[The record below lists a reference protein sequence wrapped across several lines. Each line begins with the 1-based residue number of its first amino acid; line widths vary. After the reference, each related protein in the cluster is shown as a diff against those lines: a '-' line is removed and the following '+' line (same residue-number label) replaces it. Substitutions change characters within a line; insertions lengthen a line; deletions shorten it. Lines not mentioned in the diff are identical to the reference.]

1 MKRILSVVLV
11 TLVALTVVAQ
21 QDTTAFMSQLINL
34 KGISDVTPLE
44 SKIFKE
50 KYVMKIKQNVDGDN
64 ADKGTFTQ
72 RIFVAL
78 KGTDRPTVIVTEG
91 YFADYGFRDF
101 QEELCKLFDANMVIV
116 EYRYFAEST
125 PDPCNW
131 DYLTVDNSL
140 RDLHNVRQT
149 LGAVLPGKWISTGT
163 SKGGQTTMF
172 YRVSYPGDVDVSVSY
187 VAPLNKSVEDGRH
200 EVFLAKKVGTKAER
214 ETILKAQQEM
224 LKRRATMLPLF
235 KKYCDDRNYKFY
247 LSLDEIYDYCIFEY
261 PFAHWQYGTPI
272 EQIPSVTASDAELF
286 NHFMSVAGPDYFVY
300 PNKYLSFDVQ
310 AARELGYY
318 GYSLKG
324 LKKWTVVK
332 DTKNYLNKIMLPPE
346 LRDITFDPTLYNRTV
361 KFLKEEDPTHIFI
374 YGETDPWSASGV
386 CTWLDCSK
394 KKNMKIYVQPR
405 GSHGSRIETMPADV
419 RDDIVN
425 RIAGWL
431 KQ

>member
-11 TLVALTVVAQ
+11 ALMALTITAQ
-21 QDTTAFMSQLINL
+21 QDTTAFMRQLTNL
-34 KGISDVTPLE
+34 DGISDVTPLE
-44 SKIFKE
+44 SRIFKE

-64 ADKGTFTQ
+64 ADKGTFNQ

-91 YFADYGFRDF
+91 YFADYGYRDY
-101 QEELCKLFDANMVIV
+101 QEELCRLFDANLVLV

-125 PDPCNW
+125 PEPCNW

-149 LGAVLPGKWISTGT
+149 LGKILPGKWISTGV

-172 YRVSYPGDVDVSVSY
+172 YRATYPNDVDVSVSY
-187 VAPLNKSVEDGRH
+187 VAPLNKSLEDGRH

-214 ETILKAQQEM
+214 KTILKAQQEM
-224 LKRRATMLPLF
+224 LKRRDKMMPLF
-235 KKYCDDRNYKFY
+235 EKFCEERNFKFY
-247 LSLDEIYDYCIFEY
+247 LPLEEIFDYCIFEY

-272 EQIPSVTASDAELF
+272 EQVPPVTASDEELF
-286 NHFMSVAGPDYFVY
+286 NHFMTVAGPDYFVY
-300 PNKYLSFDVQ
+300 PNRYLSFDVQ

-332 DTKNYLNKIMLPPE
+332 DTKGYLKKIMLPEE
-346 LRDITFDPTLYNRTV
+346 LRNITFDQTLYNRTV

-394 KKNMKIYVQPR
+394 KQNMRIYIQPR
-405 GSHGSRIETMPADV
+405 GSHSSNISSMPEDKKN
-419 RDDIVN
+419 DIIN
-425 RIAGWL
+425 RITKWL
-431 KQ
+431 Q